1 MRTAIA
7 VFALMGIISGA
18 HATTELE
25 AALNTARESLEA
37 SVVKMNDALALA
49 RGACVGI
56 SSELNTLKS
65 LAIAGTGVSAA
76 GATTATAATVA
87 GAVKQKKDNEWFDNY
102 YPKMWSAYFE
112 TCDAYA
118 STMDLFTKEESQS
131 IIDNLEVLLVPNT
144 ESLDWT
150 REEAAESMQRTGQL
164 ISSTKK
170 LKFENAQLGNVRTGT
185 LAASTVLNV
194 AGATVSGMDMK
205 RSGNLSERVSECLAA
220 TRELNTT
227 WGQVRVDKMAY
238 DSALQQLDKDT
249 NATENMVISNDEI
262 ARVETIVRVCDEWS
276 TIDMSKV
283 DKRATGAFASNVVG
297 AATGVAGTA
306 TSAVAMDM
314 HMSGTDKEKGLNAA
328 SNILSGTT
336 AVAGTAATI
345 FSATQIA
352 AIKRASTVAD
362 ACEGAL
368 K

>member
-18 HATTELE
+18 HAMTELE

-76 GATTATAATVA
+76 GATTATVATVA
-87 GAVKQKKDNEWFDNY
+87 GAKKVGVDAAAMKMTPYKEKWGTLNEQNKNSGEWTAPLRSERTAFDN
-102 YPKMWSAYFE
+102 WFAALQAN
-112 TCDAYA
+112 D
-118 STMDLFTKEESQS
+118 
-131 IIDNLEVLLVPNT
+131 EVKAPFVATHLQKYRQGT
-144 ESLDWT
+144 EMGK
-150 REEAAESMQRTGQL
+150 RG
-164 ISSTKK
+164 KK
-170 LKFENAQLGNVRTGT
+170 LGDIRTGT
-185 LAASTVLNV
+185 MAASAALNV
-194 AGATVSGMDMK
+194 VGATVSGMDMK

-227 WGQVRVDKMAY
+227 WGQVRIHKMIY
-238 DSALQQLDKDT
+238 DSALQQLAKDT
-249 NATENMVISNDEI
+249 NATENMVISNAEI

-276 TIDMSKV
+276 TINMSKI
-283 DKRATGAFASNVVG
+283 DNRATGALASSVVG
-297 AATGVAGTA
+297 AATGTAGTI
-306 TSAVAMDM
+306 TSVLANTETR
-314 HMSGTDKEKGLNAA
+314 HLSGTSKEENLNKA
-328 SNILSGTT
+328 SNILAGTT
-336 AVAGTAATI
+336 AVAGGTATI
-345 FSATQIA
+345 FNATQIS